1 MPARKTET
9 ELPEEKKTLTR
20 NMRFYTRVKDTPK
33 EAQKSF
39 NNGRFSGT
47 DTNPMWRIQKL
58 TELFG
63 PAGQGWWTQNEK
75 FELVPWTH
83 EVKDE
88 KDNTVKTVTETA
100 VFCTLEL
107 VYVDPETELESKPIT
122 GVGGNM
128 FVVLRKNGLQLSDE
142 AYKMAYTDALSI
154 ACKSLGFA
162 HDIYYANDKTK
173 YTAYQ
178 DEPEQKEA
186 PKETK
191 ETAEASQ
198 KCAEIQSRIQK
209 GIQLLTKDM
218 NAAQK
223 NEFIDSVVVPVIG
236 DANYRKCT
244 DEAKLQT
251 LLDNLL
257 SRVKKAA

>member
-1 MPARKTET
+1 MPVKKTEQT
-9 ELPEEKKTLTR
+9 EQSDEKNTLLR
-20 NMRFYTRVKDTPK
+20 NMRFYSRVMNTPK

-58 TELFG
+58 TEIFG
-63 PAGQGWWTQNEK
+63 PAGQGWWTQNEN
-75 FELVPWTH
+75 FELVPF
-83 EVKDE
+83 D
-88 KDNTVKTVTETA
+88 KTGEIA
-100 VFCTLEL
+100 VFCTVEL
-107 VYVDPETELESKPIT
+107 VYRDPETHEISAPVK

-128 FVVLRKNGLQLSDE
+128 FVVQRKSGLQLSDE

-162 HDIYYANDKTK
+162 HDIYYANDRTK
-173 YTAYQ
+173 YTAYS
-178 DEPEQKEA
+178 EETEQKDA
-186 PKETK
+186 TK
-191 ETAEASQ
+191 EPSDTSA
-198 KCAEIQSRIQK
+198 KCAEIQNRIQK

-218 NAAQK
+218 NADQK
-223 NEFIDSVVVPVIG
+223 NEFIRNIVMPVIG

-244 DEAKLQT
+244 DEAKLQA

-257 SRVKKAA
+257 SMVKKVA

>member
-1 MPARKTET
+1 MPVKKAEQ
-9 ELPEEKKTLTR
+9 PEQPDEKKTLVR
-20 NMRFYTRVKDTPK
+20 NMRFYSRVMDTPK

-47 DTNPMWRIQKL
+47 DTNPMWRIKKL

-75 FELVPWTH
+75 FELVPF
-83 EVKDE
+83 D
-88 KDNTVKTVTETA
+88 KTGEIA
-100 VFCTLEL
+100 VFCTVEL
-107 VYVDPETELESKPIT
+107 VYVDPETQQESKPIT

-128 FVVLRKNGLQLSDE
+128 FVVQRKSGLQLSDE

-162 HDIYYANDKTK
+162 HDIYFANDKTK
-173 YTAYQ
+173 YTAYS

-186 PKETK
+186 SSGMT
-191 ETAEASQ
+191 EATS
-198 KCAEIQSRIQK
+198 KCAEIQGRIQK

-218 NAAQK
+218 TAEQK
-223 NEFIDSVVVPVIG
+223 NEFIVNVVTPAIG
-236 DANYRKCT
+236 DANYRKCN
-244 DEAKLQT
+244 DETKLQSLLDT
-251 LLDNLL
+251 LL
-257 SRVKKAA
+257 SMVKKAS